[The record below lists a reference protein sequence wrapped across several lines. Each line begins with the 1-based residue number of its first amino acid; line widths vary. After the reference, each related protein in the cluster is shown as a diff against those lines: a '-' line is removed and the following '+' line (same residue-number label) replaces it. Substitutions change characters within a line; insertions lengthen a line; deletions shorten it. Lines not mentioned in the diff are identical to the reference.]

1 MALRSSH
8 LQIRV
13 TPGEKDTLKRLAQ
26 AAGQDLSSFV
36 LARSLPS
43 NRLRFQEILRA
54 LAQEDHRFALAELN
68 DFLTALAPVEFPD
81 AVQDAD
87 VSRLSPFL
95 SNYVAAMVEQ
105 GAYLKSVPPP
115 PWANRVVPLEAPHF
129 ATPLRSLRLHLLAAS
144 PIPFRRRNIFVDASL
159 GARV

>member
-1 MALRSSH
+1 MAIRSAH

-13 TPGEKDTLKRLAQ
+13 TPGEKKTLRRLAQ

-36 LARSLPS
+36 LARALPS

-54 LAQEDHRFALAELN
+54 VGKDDHRFALAELN

-81 AVQDAD
+81 AVQDSD

-95 SNYVAAMVEQ
+95 SNYVAAMVEL
-105 GAYLKSVPPP
+105 GAYLKHVPPP
-115 PWANRVVPLEAPHF
+115 PWAHHIAPLEAPHF
-129 ATPLRSLRLHLLAAS
+129 ATPLKSLRLHLLAAS
-144 PIPFRRRNIFVDASL
+144 PVPFKRRNIFVDASL

>member
-1 MALRSSH
+1 MAIRSAH

-13 TPGEKDTLKRLAQ
+13 TPEEKKTLRRLAQ

-36 LARSLPS
+36 LARALPS
-43 NRLRFQEILRA
+43 NRLRFQGILRA
-54 LAQEDHRFALAELN
+54 LDKDDHRFALAELN

-81 AVQDAD
+81 AVQDPD

-95 SNYVAAMVEQ
+95 SNYVAAMVEL
-105 GAYLKSVPPP
+105 GAYLKNVPPP
-115 PWANRVVPLEAPHF
+115 PWTNRVTPLEAPHF
-129 ATPLRSLRLHLLAAS
+129 ATLLKSLRPHLLAAS
-144 PIPFRRRNIFVDASL
+144 PVPFKRRNIFIDASL

>member
-1 MALRSSH
+1 MATRSSH

-13 TPGEKDTLKRLAQ
+13 TPGEKKTLKRLAQ

-36 LARSLPS
+36 LARALPS

-54 LAQEDHRFALAELN
+54 LGEDDHRFALAELN

-81 AVQDAD
+81 AVQDP

-105 GAYLKSVPPP
+105 GAYLNNVPPP
-115 PWANRVVPLEAPHF
+115 PWANRVAPLEAPHF
-129 ATPLRSLRLHLLAAS
+129 ATPLKSLRLHLLAAS
-144 PIPFRRRNIFVDASL
+144 PVPFKRRNIFVDASL